1 VRDHWINYV
10 RGRGP
15 LPALRLGRQPYGL
28 LPLVNTDGSWRPL
41 RGGFVENSLVPF
53 IDQQIRWMWTDGLAN
68 VATIMNR
75 PLDTALPEILGTDA
89 VLRGLRVRTALSP
102 DPVVVGATALLLP
115 DLGSSADAVTRTL
128 LVLSGV
134 ADDALDSHYIL
145 GGKTRTL
152 ALPLVHETDL
162 AYVANLLA
170 GEPQIMDAKSV
181 LQVLLAHAAAVEA
194 HARDSVVARDTHGLL
209 RETIAGRADID
220 QQLVSDALEAALA
233 PERRDAGL
241 VAKAAEHVTRTAG
254 RLDLRM
260 VADRHPLAALAPPTI
275 LQQVAGETPQ
285 SARLAGNVGLQ
296 VLGELF
302 HRSQRA
308 TEFRS
313 ALERIGAIDSMEERR
328 LLLSE
333 TLDCCSHRLDAWIT
347 AAAALRLDNT
357 RSDVAE
363 GLLLGAYG
371 WIENIELRA
380 PQPAGQVDGRDVL
393 HDGGDGGFI
402 HAPGLTHAATAAV
415 LRSGRLAHRSG
426 DPNSTAM
433 DIDLSSTRVRD
444 ALALLG
450 GMRQG
455 QSLGALLGY
464 RLERRLHDESGH
476 GEELDRVIYVLRALA
491 PLRAGKLTEP
501 DAAAQE
507 SVAASDVVD
516 GLRLLELDEAVIRQK
531 LTEGPTDPRYIVP
544 PDRWQEPTV
553 DEANAVVAAI
563 ADLERTHDAVADL
576 LLAESVHQLVS
587 GNSAR
592 AAAALDALGAGEA
605 APPEP
610 EVVRT
615 PRTGVSIQH
624 RLAILIP
631 DPQTPRHTGWNN
643 AAPRAQ
649 AEPALEIWAQGAL
662 GDPAKLVI
670 AAGSEVTLAQS
681 QLCALD
687 VIFDSDSDS
696 VDNSRLVARLR
707 AAMPELGTDVSPLAP
722 IWELSGMLRMTL
734 MSGRALAASD
744 LGPPQGA
751 DAVGRTAD
759 AAEFLARARTALE
772 MLRAIAMGT
781 APQAELAGFGIW
793 PVAGGS
799 AVEPLIEQAAAR
811 VVAASALLDR
821 AAPPAPA
828 KAVIELA
835 SQALATI
842 FGGSFLA
849 RPVLLPP
856 PAGESDLWAGALSP
870 SAVRPRPGADIRPWL
885 ARVGTIRNATST
897 FGETLLVREALEQRP
912 LLRAVQFPAAAFSG
926 WAALPF
932 PDGRPPMTPLTS
944 VVVEVAGVQAGDPE
958 PKLAA
963 ALAGVILDE
972 WLEVV
977 PRRLERRD
985 PARPDEPG
993 ELVDITTTGLA
1004 LNANAPGARPPQ
1016 AILLALSPDGG
1027 DWTDERLVHALDEA
1041 LALAKMRTITLQ
1053 NLPYAGLQLPALYF
1067 RDWSLQGEPVIDWS
1081 VVAQKYS
1088 VANVITFLAAD
1099 E

>member
-1 VRDHWINYV
+1 
-10 RGRGP
+10 
-15 LPALRLGRQPYGL
+15 
-28 LPLVNTDGSWRPL
+28 
-41 RGGFVENSLVPF
+41 
-53 IDQQIRWMWTDGLAN
+53 
-68 VATIMNR
+68 
-75 PLDTALPEILGTDA
+75 
-89 VLRGLRVRTALSP
+89 
-102 DPVVVGATALLLP
+102 
-115 DLGSSADAVTRTL
+115 
-128 LVLSGV
+128 
-134 ADDALDSHYIL
+134 
-145 GGKTRTL
+145 
-152 ALPLVHETDL
+152 
-162 AYVANLLA
+162 
-170 GEPQIMDAKSV
+170 
-181 LQVLLAHAAAVEA
+181 
-194 HARDSVVARDTHGLL
+194 
-209 RETIAGRADID
+209 
-220 QQLVSDALEAALA
+220 
-233 PERRDAGL
+233 
-241 VAKAAEHVTRTAG
+241 
-254 RLDLRM
+254 
-260 VADRHPLAALAPPTI
+260 
-275 LQQVAGETPQ
+275 
-285 SARLAGNVGLQ
+285 
-296 VLGELF
+296 
-302 HRSQRA
+302 
-308 TEFRS
+308 
-313 ALERIGAIDSMEERR
+313 
-328 LLLSE
+328 
-333 TLDCCSHRLDAWIT
+333 
-347 AAAALRLDNT
+347 
-357 RSDVAE
+357 
-363 GLLLGAYG
+363 
-371 WIENIELRA
+371 
-380 PQPAGQVDGRDVL
+380 
-393 HDGGDGGFI
+393 
-402 HAPGLTHAATAAV
+402 
-415 LRSGRLAHRSG
+415 
-426 DPNSTAM
+426 M

-444 ALALLG
+444 ALALLD

-464 RLERRLHDESGH
+464 RLERRLHDESGD
-476 GEELDRVIYVLRALA
+476 GEELDRFIYVLRALA

-531 LTEGPTDPRYIVP
+531 LKDGPADPRYIVP
-544 PDRWQEPTV
+544 PDRWQEPTT

-615 PRTGVSIQH
+615 PRTGVSIRH
-624 RLAILIP
+624 RLAILVP

-643 AAPRAQ
+643 TAPRAQ
-649 AEPALEIWAQGAL
+649 AEPALETWAQGAL
-662 GDPAKLVI
+662 GDPAKLLI
-670 AAGSEVTLAQS
+670 AAGSDVTLAQS

-687 VIFDSDSDS
+687 VIYDSDSDS

-722 IWELSGMLRMTL
+722 IWELSGMLRMML

-744 LGPPQGA
+744 LGPPQDAG
-751 DAVGRTAD
+751 AVGRNAD

-793 PVAGGS
+793 PVARNA

-821 AAPPAPA
+821 AVPPAPA
-828 KAVIELA
+828 KAIIELA

-849 RPVLLPP
+849 LPVLLPA
-856 PAGESDLWAGALSP
+856 PAGESDLWAGALGS
-870 SAVRPRPGADIRPWL
+870 SGVRPRPGADIRPWL
-885 ARVGTIRNATST
+885 ARVGTIRNATSAV
-897 FGETLLVREALEQRP
+897 GETLLAREALQQRP
-912 LLRAVQFPAAAFSG
+912 LLRAVQFPAAAFSS

-958 PKLAA
+958 PKLDA

-985 PARPDEPG
+985 PAKPDESG
-993 ELVDITTTGLA
+993 ELVDVTTSGLA

-1081 VVAQKYS
+1081 VVAQKYTG
-1088 VANVITFLAAD
+1088 ANVINFLAAD
-1099 E
+1099 K